1 MHPQLPARD
10 ADLIQI
16 VDANLE
22 DANRRGGV
30 HIACRPGCT
39 PCCHGVFRI
48 SALDAARLQAGLAAL
63 RQSDPVRAAK
73 VEQRAHLS
81 VQQLAPL
88 FPGNPA
94 TGFLLPDE
102 ESDEP
107 QEPDMPEALE
117 AAQGPQ
123 QSAWDTFADLPAADR
138 PCPALEPDTG
148 TCALYSARPM
158 TCRVFGPP
166 VETEDGIG
174 VCELCYTGASQ
185 QEIMDGRMRIDHQ
198 ALEAELDHQLA
209 NAGHSEQTIV
219 AWALHTM
226 RTQP

>member
-39 PCCHGVFRI
+39 PCCHG
-48 SALDAARLQAGLAAL
+48 
-63 RQSDPVRAAK
+63 VRAAK